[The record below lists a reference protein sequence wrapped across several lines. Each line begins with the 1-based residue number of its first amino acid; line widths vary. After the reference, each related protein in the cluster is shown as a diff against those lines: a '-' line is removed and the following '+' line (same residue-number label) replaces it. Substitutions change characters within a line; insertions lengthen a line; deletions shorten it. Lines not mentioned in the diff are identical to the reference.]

1 MIFLVEVITKAT
13 RANNQL
19 SKFKITTKESS
30 LLKDKVKKQPDLRF
44 FFFFERITL
53 KGLDNCTECDEF
65 QYFLFIYTFLVS
77 LGCFLFNCIFL
88 SSHFAPASSKEFLDM
103 QATIVWIHS
112 ETRTWDDKKIQ
123 SNALYR

>member
-19 SKFKITTKESS
+19 SKFKITKESS
-30 LLKDKVKKQPDLRF
+30 LLKDKVKKQPNLRFFFFFF

-53 KGLDNCTECDEF
+53 KGLDNCTECVEF

-103 QATIVWIHS
+103 QATIVWIDS
-112 ETRTWDDKKIQ
+112 ETRT
-123 SNALYR
+123 